1 MQTNRDDFIIAIR
14 SAFLKKG
21 NQQRFSLIAL
31 ILFSIFIIVLGKYN
45 FKGVNF
51 LKLSIKEIVYRTTF
65 IVSVPENF
73 AVNSYQTIRDH
84 FYLYSNYENLKKDYE
99 SLKATKLNTEFL
111 KSENEA
117 LKSKINDVSTQSS
130 ELLAKVI
137 IDKKSPF
144 LRSVIVNRGS
154 KDNVILGMAVLD
166 EKFLVGKV
174 VEVNYSTS
182 RVLLLSDLN
191 SKIPVSIE
199 PNGVQSIL
207 SGTGSS
213 FGEIQY
219 IKEDYELEND
229 SEIFTSGSGG
239 IFRSGIPIGKTI
251 ANEEIG
257 LDTIKVKFHS
267 DFSQL
272 RLVKIVSFEEAKL
285 NDWNIK
291 NINFRKNF

>member
-14 SAFLKKG
+14 SAFLKRG

-45 FKGVNF
+45 FKGINF
-51 LKLSIKEIVYRTTF
+51 LKLSIKEVVYRTTF

-73 AVNSYQTIRDH
+73 VISSYQTINDH
-84 FYLYSNYENLKKDYE
+84 FSLYSNYKNLKKDYE
-99 SLKATKLNTEFL
+99 SLKATKLNADFL

-117 LKSKINDVSTQSS
+117 LKSKIDDVSTQSS

-166 EKFLVGKV
+166 GKFLVGKV

-207 SGTGSS
+207 SGSGSK

-219 IKEDYELEND
+219 IKEDYQLD
-229 SEIFTSGSGG
+229 SDFEIFTSGSGG

-251 ANEEIG
+251 LNAGSG

-272 RLVKIVSFEEAKL
+272 RLVKIVSFEEVKQ
-285 NDWNIK
+285 ND
-291 NINFRKNF
+291 

>member
-21 NQQRFSLIAL
+21 HQQRFSLIAL

-73 AVNSYQTIRDH
+73 AISSYQTIRDH
-84 FYLYSNYENLKKDYE
+84 FSLYSNYESLKKDYE
-99 SLKATKLNTEFL
+99 NLKATKLNSDFL

-166 EKFLVGKV
+166 GEFLVGKV

-207 SGTGSS
+207 SGTGSN

-219 IKEDYELEND
+219 VKEDYELEND

-251 ANEEIG
+251 VDEEIG
-257 LDTIKVKFHS
+257 LDTIKIKFHS

-272 RLVKIVSFEEAKL
+272 RLVKIVSFEEVK
-285 NDWNIK
+285 
-291 NINFRKNF
+291 

>member
-31 ILFSIFIIVLGKYN
+31 ILFSIFIIILGKYN
-45 FKGVNF
+45 FKGVNL
-51 LKLSIKEIVYRTTF
+51 LKLSIKEVVYRTTF

-73 AVNSYQTIRDH
+73 VISSYQTIHDH
-84 FYLYSNYENLKKDYE
+84 FSLYSNYENLKKDYE
-99 SLKATKLNTEFL
+99 SLKATKLNADFL

-117 LKSKINDVSTQSS
+117 LKSKINDVTTQSS

-207 SGTGSS
+207 SGSGSS
-213 FGEIQY
+213 YGEIQY
-219 IKEDYELEND
+219 LKEDYELEND

-272 RLVKIVSFEEAKL
+272 RLVKIVSFEEVKQ
-285 NDWNIK
+285 ND
-291 NINFRKNF
+291 

>member
-31 ILFSIFIIVLGKYN
+31 IFFSIFIIVLGKYN
-45 FKGVNF
+45 FKGINF
-51 LKLSIKEIVYRTTF
+51 LKLSLKELVYRTTF

-73 AVNSYQTIRDH
+73 VISSYQKIRDH
-84 FYLYSNYENLKKDYE
+84 FYLYSTYENLKKDYE
-99 SLKATKLNTEFL
+99 SLKATKLNTDFL

-117 LKSKINDVSTQSS
+117 LKSKINDVSIQSS

-207 SGTGSS
+207 SGSGSS

-219 IKEDYELEND
+219 IKENYELEND

-251 ANEEIG
+251 ADENIG
-257 LDTIKVKFHS
+257 FDTIKVKFHS

-272 RLVKIVSFEEAKL
+272 RLVKIVSFEEVKQ
-285 NDWNIK
+285 NDWNFE
-291 NINFRKNF
+291 NINFK

>member
-14 SAFLKKG
+14 SAFLKRG

-45 FKGVNF
+45 FKGINF
-51 LKLSIKEIVYRTTF
+51 LKLSIKEVVYRTTF

-73 AVNSYQTIRDH
+73 VISSYQTINDH
-84 FYLYSNYENLKKDYE
+84 FSLYSNYKNLKKDYE
-99 SLKATKLNTEFL
+99 SLKATKLNTDFL

-207 SGTGSS
+207 SGSGSN

-219 IKEDYELEND
+219 IKEDYQLD
-229 SEIFTSGSGG
+229 SDFEIFTSGSGG

-251 ANEEIG
+251 LNAGSG
-257 LDTIKVKFHS
+257 LNTIKVKFHS

-272 RLVKIVSFEEAKL
+272 RLVKIVSFEEVKQ
-285 NDWNIK
+285 NDWNFK
-291 NINFRKNF
+291 NINFR

>member
-51 LKLSIKEIVYRTTF
+51 LKLSIKEVVYRTTF

-73 AVNSYQTIRDH
+73 VISSYQTIHDH
-84 FYLYSNYENLKKDYE
+84 FSLYSNYENLKKDYE
-99 SLKATKLNTEFL
+99 SLKATKLNTDFL

-166 EKFLVGKV
+166 GKFLVGKV

-207 SGTGSS
+207 SGSGSN

-219 IKEDYELEND
+219 IKEDYQLD
-229 SEIFTSGSGG
+229 SDFEIFTSGSGG

-251 ANEEIG
+251 LNAGSG

-272 RLVKIVSFEEAKL
+272 RLVKIVSFEEVKQ
-285 NDWNIK
+285 NDWNFK
-291 NINFRKNF
+291 NINFT

>member
-14 SAFLKKG
+14 SAFLKRG

-31 ILFSIFIIVLGKYN
+31 ILFSIFIIVLDKYN

-51 LKLSIKEIVYRTTF
+51 LKLSIKEVVYRTTF

-73 AVNSYQTIRDH
+73 VISSYQTINDH
-84 FYLYSNYENLKKDYE
+84 FSLYSNYKNLKKDYE
-99 SLKATKLNTEFL
+99 SLKATKLNADFL

-117 LKSKINDVSTQSS
+117 LKSKIDDVSTQSS

-154 KDNVILGMAVLD
+154 KDNVVLGMAVLD

-207 SGTGSS
+207 SGSGSS
-213 FGEIQY
+213 YGEIQY

-257 LDTIKVKFHS
+257 LDTIKIKFHS

-272 RLVKIVSFEEAKL
+272 RLVKIVSFEEVKQ
-285 NDWNIK
+285 ND
-291 NINFRKNF
+291 

>member
-45 FKGVNF
+45 FKVVNF
-51 LKLSIKEIVYRTTF
+51 LKLSIKD

-73 AVNSYQTIRDH
+73 VISSYHTISDH
-84 FYLYSNYENLKKDYE
+84 FNLYSNYENLKKDYE
-99 SLKATKLNTEFL
+99 SLKATKLNTDFL

-207 SGTGSS
+207 SGSGSS
-213 FGEIQY
+213 YGEIQY

-272 RLVKIVSFEEAKL
+272 RLVKIVSFKEVKQ
-285 NDWNIK
+285 ND
-291 NINFRKNF
+291 

>member
-45 FKGVNF
+45 FKGLNF

-73 AVNSYQTIRDH
+73 VISSYQTIHDH
-84 FYLYSNYENLKKDYE
+84 FSLYSNYENLKKDYE
-99 SLKATKLNTEFL
+99 SLKATKLNTDFL

-117 LKSKINDVSTQSS
+117 LKSKINDVSTQSF

-207 SGTGSS
+207 SGSGSN

-219 IKEDYELEND
+219 IKEDYQLD
-229 SEIFTSGSGG
+229 SDFEIFTSGSGG

-251 ANEEIG
+251 LNAGSG

-272 RLVKIVSFEEAKL
+272 RLVKIVSFEEVKQ
-285 NDWNIK
+285 ND
-291 NINFRKNF
+291 

>member
-14 SAFLKKG
+14 SAFLKRG

-73 AVNSYQTIRDH
+73 VISSYQTIHDH
-84 FYLYSNYENLKKDYE
+84 FSLYSNYENLKKDYE
-99 SLKATKLNTEFL
+99 SLKATKLNTDFL

-207 SGTGSS
+207 SGSGSN

-219 IKEDYELEND
+219 IKEDYQLD
-229 SEIFTSGSGG
+229 SDFEIFTSGSGG

-251 ANEEIG
+251 LNAGSG

-272 RLVKIVSFEEAKL
+272 RLVKIVSFEGVKQ
-285 NDWNIK
+285 ND
-291 NINFRKNF
+291 

>member
-31 ILFSIFIIVLGKYN
+31 IFFSIFIIVLGKYN
-45 FKGVNF
+45 FKGINF
-51 LKLSIKEIVYRTTF
+51 LKLYLKELVYRTTF

-73 AVNSYQTIRDH
+73 VIGSYQTIRDH
-84 FYLYSNYENLKKDYE
+84 FYLYSTYENLKKDYE
-99 SLKATKLNTEFL
+99 SLKATKLNTDFL

-207 SGTGSS
+207 SGSGSS

-219 IKEDYELEND
+219 IKENYELEND

-251 ANEEIG
+251 ADENIG
-257 LDTIKVKFHS
+257 FDTIKVKFHS

-272 RLVKIVSFEEAKL
+272 RLVKIVSFEEVKQ
-285 NDWNIK
+285 ND
-291 NINFRKNF
+291 

>member
-14 SAFLKKG
+14 SAFLKRG

-73 AVNSYQTIRDH
+73 VISSYQTIHDH
-84 FYLYSNYENLKKDYE
+84 FSLYSNYENLKKNYE
-99 SLKATKLNTEFL
+99 SLKAAKLNTDFL

-117 LKSKINDVSTQSS
+117 LKSKINDVSIQSS

-166 EKFLVGKV
+166 GKFLVGKV

-199 PNGVQSIL
+199 PNSIQSIL
-207 SGTGSS
+207 SGSGSS
-213 FGEIQY
+213 YGEIQY

-272 RLVKIVSFEEAKL
+272 RLVKIVSFKEVKQ
-285 NDWNIK
+285 ND
-291 NINFRKNF
+291 

>member
-51 LKLSIKEIVYRTTF
+51 LKLSIKEIVYRSTF

-73 AVNSYQTIRDH
+73 VISSYQTIHDH
-84 FYLYSNYENLKKDYE
+84 FSLYSNYENLKKDYE
-99 SLKATKLNTEFL
+99 SLKATKLNTDFL
-111 KSENEA
+111 KSENEV

-166 EKFLVGKV
+166 GKFLVGKV

-207 SGTGSS
+207 SGSGSS

-219 IKEDYELEND
+219 IKEDYQLD
-229 SEIFTSGSGG
+229 SDFEIFTSGSGG

-251 ANEEIG
+251 LNAGSG
-257 LDTIKVKFHS
+257 LNTIKVKFHS

-272 RLVKIVSFEEAKL
+272 RLVKIVSFEEVKQ
-285 NDWNIK
+285 NDWNFK
-291 NINFRKNF
+291 NINFR

>member
-31 ILFSIFIIVLGKYN
+31 IFFSIFIIVLGKYN
-45 FKGVNF
+45 FKGINF
-51 LKLSIKEIVYRTTF
+51 LKLSLKELVYRTTF

-73 AVNSYQTIRDH
+73 VISSYQTIRDH
-84 FYLYSNYENLKKDYE
+84 FYLYSTYENLKKDYE
-99 SLKATKLNTEFL
+99 SLKATKLNTDFL

-207 SGTGSS
+207 SGSGSS

-219 IKEDYELEND
+219 IKENYELEND

-251 ANEEIG
+251 ADENIG
-257 LDTIKVKFHS
+257 FDTIKVKFHS

-272 RLVKIVSFEEAKL
+272 RLVKIVSFEEVKQ
-285 NDWNIK
+285 NDWNFE
-291 NINFRKNF
+291 NINFK

>member
-31 ILFSIFIIVLGKYN
+31 IFFSIFIIVLGKYN
-45 FKGVNF
+45 FKGINF
-51 LKLSIKEIVYRTTF
+51 LKLSLKELIYRTTF

-73 AVNSYQTIRDH
+73 VISSYQTIRDH
-84 FYLYSNYENLKKDYE
+84 FYLYSTYENLKKDYE
-99 SLKATKLNTEFL
+99 SLKATKLNTDFL

-207 SGTGSS
+207 SGSGSS

-219 IKEDYELEND
+219 IKENYELEND

-251 ANEEIG
+251 ADENIG
-257 LDTIKVKFHS
+257 FDTIKVKFHS

-272 RLVKIVSFEEAKL
+272 RLVKIVSFEEVKQ
-285 NDWNIK
+285 ND
-291 NINFRKNF
+291 

>member
-31 ILFSIFIIVLGKYN
+31 IFFSIFIIVLGKYN

-51 LKLSIKEIVYRTTF
+51 LKLSLKELVYRTTF

-73 AVNSYQTIRDH
+73 VISSYQTIRDH
-84 FYLYSNYENLKKDYE
+84 FYLYSTYENLKKDYE
-99 SLKATKLNTEFL
+99 SLKATKLNTDFL

-117 LKSKINDVSTQSS
+117 LKSKINDVSVQSS

-207 SGTGSS
+207 SGSGSS

-219 IKEDYELEND
+219 IKENYELEND

-239 IFRSGIPIGKTI
+239 IFRSGIPIGKTF
-251 ANEEIG
+251 ADENIG
-257 LDTIKVKFHS
+257 FDTIKVKFHS

-272 RLVKIVSFEEAKL
+272 RLVKIVSFEEVKK
-285 NDWNIK
+285 NDWNLE
-291 NINFRKNF
+291 NINFK

>member
-31 ILFSIFIIVLGKYN
+31 ILISIFIIELGKYN

-73 AVNSYQTIRDH
+73 AISSYQTIRDH
-84 FYLYSNYENLKKDYE
+84 FSLYSNYESLKKDYE
-99 SLKATKLNTEFL
+99 NLKATKLNSDFL
-111 KSENEA
+111 KSENEV
-117 LKSKINDVSTQSS
+117 LKSKINDVSIQSS

-144 LRSVIVNRGS
+144 LRSVIINRGS

-207 SGTGSS
+207 SGTGSN

-219 IKEDYELEND
+219 VKEDYELEND

-251 ANEEIG
+251 VDEEIG
-257 LDTIKVKFHS
+257 LDTIKIKFHS

-272 RLVKIVSFEEAKL
+272 RLVKIVSFEEVKQ
-285 NDWNIK
+285 ND
-291 NINFRKNF
+291 

>member
-31 ILFSIFIIVLGKYN
+31 IFFSIFIIVLGKYN

-73 AVNSYQTIRDH
+73 VISSYYTISDH
-84 FYLYSNYENLKKDYE
+84 FNLYSNYKNLKKDYE
-99 SLKATKLNTEFL
+99 SLKATKLNADFL

-117 LKSKINDVSTQSS
+117 LKSKIDDVSTQSS
-130 ELLAKVI
+130 VLLAKVI

-219 IKEDYELEND
+219 IKEDYQLD
-229 SEIFTSGSGG
+229 SDFEIFTSGSGG

-251 ANEEIG
+251 LNAGSG
-257 LDTIKVKFHS
+257 LNTIKVKFHS

-272 RLVKIVSFEEAKL
+272 RLVKIVSFEEVKQ
-285 NDWNIK
+285 NDWNFK
-291 NINFRKNF
+291 NINFR

>member
-31 ILFSIFIIVLGKYN
+31 IFFSIFIIVLVKYN
-45 FKGVNF
+45 FKGINF
-51 LKLSIKEIVYRTTF
+51 LKLSLKELVYRTTF

-73 AVNSYQTIRDH
+73 VISSYQTIRDH
-84 FYLYSNYENLKKDYE
+84 FYLYSTYENLKKDYE
-99 SLKATKLNTEFL
+99 SLKATKLNTDFL

-117 LKSKINDVSTQSS
+117 LKSKINDVSVQSS

-207 SGTGSS
+207 SGSGSS

-219 IKEDYELEND
+219 IKENYELEND

-251 ANEEIG
+251 ADENIG
-257 LDTIKVKFHS
+257 FDTIKVKFHS

-272 RLVKIVSFEEAKL
+272 RLVKIVSFEEVKQ
-285 NDWNIK
+285 NDWNFE
-291 NINFRKNF
+291 NINFK

>member
-14 SAFLKKG
+14 SAFLKRG

-73 AVNSYQTIRDH
+73 VISSYQTIHDH
-84 FYLYSNYENLKKDYE
+84 FSLYSNYENLKKDYE
-99 SLKATKLNTEFL
+99 SLKATKLNTDFL

-207 SGTGSS
+207 SGSGSK

-219 IKEDYELEND
+219 IKEDYQLD
-229 SEIFTSGSGG
+229 SDFEIFTSGSGG

-251 ANEEIG
+251 LNAGSG

-272 RLVKIVSFEEAKL
+272 RLVKIVSFEEVKQ
-285 NDWNIK
+285 ND
-291 NINFRKNF
+291 

>member
-73 AVNSYQTIRDH
+73 AINSYQTIRDH
-84 FYLYSNYENLKKDYE
+84 FSLYSNYENLKKDYE
-99 SLKATKLNTEFL
+99 SLKATKLNADFL

-117 LKSKINDVSTQSS
+117 LKSKINDVSTQST

-199 PNGVQSIL
+199 PNSIQSIL
-207 SGTGSS
+207 SGSGSS
-213 FGEIQY
+213 YGEIQY

-272 RLVKIVSFEEAKL
+272 RLVKIVSFEDVKQ
-285 NDWNIK
+285 ND
-291 NINFRKNF
+291 

>member
-51 LKLSIKEIVYRTTF
+51 LKLSLKEIVYRTTF

-73 AVNSYQTIRDH
+73 VISSYQTIHDH
-84 FYLYSNYENLKKDYE
+84 FSLYSNYENLKKEYE
-99 SLKATKLNTEFL
+99 SLKAPKLNTDFL

-207 SGTGSS
+207 SGSGSK

-219 IKEDYELEND
+219 IKEDYQLD
-229 SEIFTSGSGG
+229 SDFEIFTSGSGG

-251 ANEEIG
+251 LNAGSG

-272 RLVKIVSFEEAKL
+272 RLVKIVSFEEVKQ
-285 NDWNIK
+285 ND
-291 NINFRKNF
+291 

>member
-31 ILFSIFIIVLGKYN
+31 IFFSIFIIVLGKYN
-45 FKGVNF
+45 FKGINF
-51 LKLSIKEIVYRTTF
+51 LKLSLKELVYRTTF

-73 AVNSYQTIRDH
+73 VISSYQTIRDH
-84 FYLYSNYENLKKDYE
+84 FYLYSTYENLKKDYE
-99 SLKATKLNTEFL
+99 SLKATKLNTDFL

-117 LKSKINDVSTQSS
+117 LKSKINDVSIQSS

-207 SGTGSS
+207 SGSGSS

-219 IKEDYELEND
+219 IKENYELEND

-251 ANEEIG
+251 ADENIG
-257 LDTIKVKFHS
+257 FDTIKVKFHS

-272 RLVKIVSFEEAKL
+272 RLVKIVSFEEVKQ
-285 NDWNIK
+285 ND
-291 NINFRKNF
+291 

>member
-14 SAFLKKG
+14 SAFLKRG

-51 LKLSIKEIVYRTTF
+51 LKLSIKEVVYRTTF

-73 AVNSYQTIRDH
+73 VISSYQTINDH
-84 FYLYSNYENLKKDYE
+84 FSLYSNYKNLKKDYE
-99 SLKATKLNTEFL
+99 SLKATKLNADFL

-117 LKSKINDVSTQSS
+117 LKSKIDDVSTQSS

-174 VEVNYSTS
+174 IEVNYSTS

-207 SGTGSS
+207 SGSGSN

-219 IKEDYELEND
+219 IKEDYQLD
-229 SEIFTSGSGG
+229 SDFEIFTSGSGG

-251 ANEEIG
+251 LNAGSG

-272 RLVKIVSFEEAKL
+272 RLVKIVSFEEVKQ
-285 NDWNIK
+285 NDWNFK
-291 NINFRKNF
+291 NINFT

>member
-31 ILFSIFIIVLGKYN
+31 IFFSIFIIVLGKYN

-73 AVNSYQTIRDH
+73 VISSYQTIRDH
-84 FYLYSNYENLKKDYE
+84 FYLYSTYENLKKDYE
-99 SLKATKLNTEFL
+99 SLKATKLNTDFL

-117 LKSKINDVSTQSS
+117 LKSKINDVSAQSS

-199 PNGVQSIL
+199 PNGIQSIL
-207 SGTGSS
+207 SGSGSS

-251 ANEEIG
+251 ADEDIG
-257 LDTIKVKFHS
+257 FDTIKVKFHS

-272 RLVKIVSFEEAKL
+272 RLVKIVSFEEVKQ
-285 NDWNIK
+285 NDWNFE
-291 NINFRKNF
+291 NINFK

>member
-31 ILFSIFIIVLGKYN
+31 IFFSIFIIVLGKYN
-45 FKGVNF
+45 FKGINF
-51 LKLSIKEIVYRTTF
+51 LKLSLKELVYRTTF

-73 AVNSYQTIRDH
+73 VISSYQTIRDH
-84 FYLYSNYENLKKDYE
+84 FYLYSTYENLKKDYE
-99 SLKATKLNTEFL
+99 SLKATKLNTDFL

-207 SGTGSS
+207 SGSGSS

-219 IKEDYELEND
+219 IKENYELEND

-251 ANEEIG
+251 ADEDIG
-257 LDTIKVKFHS
+257 FDTIKVKFHS

-272 RLVKIVSFEEAKL
+272 RLVKIVSFEEVKQ
-285 NDWNIK
+285 NDWNFE
-291 NINFRKNF
+291 NINFK

>member
-31 ILFSIFIIVLGKYN
+31 IFFSIFIIVLGKYN

-73 AVNSYQTIRDH
+73 VIKSYQTIRNH

-99 SLKATKLNTEFL
+99 NLKATKLNSDFL

-117 LKSKINDVSTQSS
+117 LKSKINDVSAQSS
-130 ELLAKVI
+130 EILAKVI
-137 IDKKSPF
+137 IDKKSPY
-144 LRSVIVNRGS
+144 LRSIIINRGS

-207 SGTGSS
+207 SGSGSY

-219 IKEDYELEND
+219 IKDDYELEID
-229 SEIFTSGSGG
+229 SQIFTSGSGG
-239 IFRSGIPIGKTI
+239 IFRSGIPIGKTV
-251 ANEEIG
+251 ANDEIG
-257 LDTIKVKFHS
+257 LNTIKVRFHS

-272 RLVKIVSFEEAKL
+272 RLVKIMSFEEVQS
-285 NDWNIK
+285 NDWN
-291 NINFRKNF
+291 FKNFNFK

>member
-31 ILFSIFIIVLGKYN
+31 IFFSIFIIVLGKYN
-45 FKGVNF
+45 FKGINF
-51 LKLSIKEIVYRTTF
+51 LKLSLKELVYRTTF

-73 AVNSYQTIRDH
+73 VIKSYQTIRNH

-99 SLKATKLNTEFL
+99 NLKATKLNSDFL

-117 LKSKINDVSTQSS
+117 LKSKINDVSAQSS
-130 ELLAKVI
+130 EILAKVI
-137 IDKKSPF
+137 IDKKSPY
-144 LRSVIVNRGS
+144 LRSIIINRGS

-207 SGTGSS
+207 SGSGSY

-219 IKEDYELEND
+219 IKDDYELEID
-229 SEIFTSGSGG
+229 SQIFTSGSGG
-239 IFRSGIPIGKTI
+239 IFRSGIPIGKTV
-251 ANEEIG
+251 ANDEIG
-257 LDTIKVKFHS
+257 LNTIKVRFHS

-272 RLVKIVSFEEAKL
+272 RLVKIMSFEEVQS
-285 NDWNIK
+285 NDWN
-291 NINFRKNF
+291 FKNFNFK

>member
-14 SAFLKKG
+14 SAFLKRG

-31 ILFSIFIIVLGKYN
+31 ILFSIFIIVLDKYN

-51 LKLSIKEIVYRTTF
+51 LKLSIKEVVYRTTF

-73 AVNSYQTIRDH
+73 VISSYQTINDH
-84 FYLYSNYENLKKDYE
+84 FSLYSNYKNLKKDYE
-99 SLKATKLNTEFL
+99 SLKATKLNADFL

-117 LKSKINDVSTQSS
+117 LKSKINDVSTQST

-154 KDNVILGMAVLD
+154 KDNVVLGMAVLD

-207 SGTGSS
+207 SGSGSS
-213 FGEIQY
+213 YGEIQY

-272 RLVKIVSFEEAKL
+272 RLVKIVSFEEVKK
-285 NDWNIK
+285 ND
-291 NINFRKNF
+291 

>member
-31 ILFSIFIIVLGKYN
+31 IFFSIFIIVLGKYN
-45 FKGVNF
+45 FKGINF
-51 LKLSIKEIVYRTTF
+51 LKLSLKELVYRTTF

-73 AVNSYQTIRDH
+73 VIGSYQTIRDH
-84 FYLYSNYENLKKDYE
+84 FYLYSTYENLKKDYE
-99 SLKATKLNTEFL
+99 SLKATKLNTDFL

-207 SGTGSS
+207 SGSGFS

-219 IKEDYELEND
+219 IKENYELEND

-251 ANEEIG
+251 ADENIG
-257 LDTIKVKFHS
+257 FDTIKVKFHS

-272 RLVKIVSFEEAKL
+272 RLVKIVSFEEVKQ
-285 NDWNIK
+285 NDWNFE
-291 NINFRKNF
+291 NINFK

>member
-31 ILFSIFIIVLGKYN
+31 ILFSIFIIALGKYN

-73 AVNSYQTIRDH
+73 VISSYQTIHDH
-84 FYLYSNYENLKKDYE
+84 FSLYSNYENLKKDYE
-99 SLKATKLNTEFL
+99 SLKATKLNTDFL

-207 SGTGSS
+207 SGSGSN

-219 IKEDYELEND
+219 IKEDYQLD
-229 SEIFTSGSGG
+229 SDFEIFTSGSGG

-251 ANEEIG
+251 LNAGSG

-272 RLVKIVSFEEAKL
+272 RLVKIVSFEEVKQ
-285 NDWNIK
+285 ND
-291 NINFRKNF
+291 

>member
-73 AVNSYQTIRDH
+73 VISSYQTIHDH
-84 FYLYSNYENLKKDYE
+84 FSLYSNYENLKKDYE
-99 SLKATKLNTEFL
+99 SLKATKLNTDFL

-166 EKFLVGKV
+166 GKFLVGKV

-207 SGTGSS
+207 SGSGSK

-219 IKEDYELEND
+219 IKEDYQLD
-229 SEIFTSGSGG
+229 SDFEIFTSGSGG

-251 ANEEIG
+251 LNAGSG

-272 RLVKIVSFEEAKL
+272 RLIKIVSFEEVKQ
-285 NDWNIK
+285 NDWNFK
-291 NINFRKNF
+291 NINFT

>member
-73 AVNSYQTIRDH
+73 VISSYQTIHDH
-84 FYLYSNYENLKKDYE
+84 FSLYSNYENLKKDYE
-99 SLKATKLNTEFL
+99 SLKAAKLNTDFL

-207 SGTGSS
+207 SGSGSN

-219 IKEDYELEND
+219 IKEDYQLD
-229 SEIFTSGSGG
+229 SDFEIFTSGSGG

-251 ANEEIG
+251 LNAGSG

-272 RLVKIVSFEEAKL
+272 RLVKIVSFEEVKQ
-285 NDWNIK
+285 ND
-291 NINFRKNF
+291 